1 MTRPPRPF
9 RPRPGPATSVW
20 LVVLAVAGCASARPG
35 PADVIASYTA
45 ALREQRF
52 SDAYRLLSA
61 EARRA
66 LPYDDYEQLARG
78 NPDELRE
85 TVRWLDQVDPTTP
98 ATARMELPSGDALL
112 LVLENGQ
119 WRLDPSALDFYGQHT
134 PRQALRSF
142 ARALERRRYDVLLRF
157 VPRRLAAGM
166 TAEALRRAWEGDEQ
180 AEQVQL
186 MLRALRAGLDHP
198 IEIVGDR
205 ATLQYGLNGRFVAQL
220 VREDGAWKIEDP
232 D

>member
-9 RPRPGPATSVW
+9 RPAALAW
-20 LVVLAVAGCASARPG
+20 LAAVAAASCAAARPG
-35 PADVIASYTA
+35 PSDVIASYTA

-66 LPYDDYEQLARG
+66 LPYDDYEQLARS

-85 TVRWLDQVDPTTP
+85 TVRWLDQVDPAAP
-98 ATARMELPSGDALL
+98 VTARMELPSGDNVV

-134 PRQALRSF
+134 PRQSLRSF

-157 VPRRLAAGM
+157 VPRHLAQGM
-166 TAEALRRAWEGDEQ
+166 TADALRRAWEGDEQ

-198 IEIVGDR
+198 IEVVGDR

-220 VREDGAWKIEDP
+220 IREDGVWKIEDP